1 MGFLNKRL
9 AFFIAF
15 IALAA
20 LISCK
25 PSPRHAQRYYEN
37 VTDIIEPLLLKEDNL
52 IVLIN
57 SEMGKADMGV
67 SVLEKSADTA
77 NAVANKDIDDTFI
90 VFKVQVEQALSDARR
105 LASFDGKTNL
115 KDALVNLIEEY
126 QRLVSNEY
134 PEILKIV
141 KIPASVYTNEDDNKF
156 ILLTEKVDD
165 RLQEKID
172 NFTKESKT
180 FAMKYKFEIATD
192 NDTIPKK

>member
-1 MGFLNKRL
+1 MGLLNRRIE
-9 AFFIAF
+9 FIIVF
-15 IALAA
+15 VALAA
-20 LISCK
+20 LVSCK
-25 PSPRHAQRYYEN
+25 PSPKSAQRYYEN
-37 VTDIIEPLLLKEDNL
+37 VTDIIEPLLIKEDNL

-57 SEMGKADMGV
+57 KEMGKATPGA
-67 SVLEKSADTA
+67 SVLEKDSVTA
-77 NAVANKDIDDTFI
+77 NTVADKELDDTFI
-90 VFKVQVEQALSDARR
+90 AFKVQVEQALSEAHK
-105 LASFDGKTNL
+105 LGSFNRETLL
-115 KDALVNLIEEY
+115 KDALVKLLEEY
-126 QRLVSNEY
+126 QLLVGNEY

-141 KIPASVYTNEDDNKF
+141 KIPASIYTNEDDNKF

>member
-1 MGFLNKRL
+1 MGLLNKRIE
-9 AFFIAF
+9 FFIVF
-15 IALAA
+15 VALAA
-20 LISCK
+20 LVSCK
-25 PSPRHAQRYYEN
+25 PSPKNAQRYYEN
-37 VTDIIEPLLLKEDNL
+37 VTDIIEPLLQKENNL

-57 SEMGKADMGV
+57 KEMGKAASGA
-67 SVLEKSADTA
+67 SVLEKPSDNS
-77 NAVANKDIDDTFI
+77 NAVADKELDDTFI
-90 VFKVQVEQALSDARR
+90 AFKVQVEQALSDARR
-105 LASFDGKTNL
+105 LESFDGETGL
-115 KDALVNLIEEY
+115 KDALVKLLEEY
-126 QRLVSNEY
+126 QQIVSNEY

-141 KIPASVYTNEDDNKF
+141 KIPSSVYTNEDDNKF